1 MAPTVITAGW
11 AKPATASTGVS
22 TRLIISIAMIPM
34 AVKSTGIFSLISKY
48 KVIIKIADTSQIVI
62 VYLLSLTGEI

>member
-1 MAPTVITAGW
+1 M
-11 AKPATASTGVS
+11 ST
-22 TRLIISIAMIPM
+22 AMIPM